1 MPNSSTFTRRTFLQT
16 STTAALAS
24 SIAANSPNDTIRL
37 ALIGCSGQG
46 VYDLRECLKAPNTK
60 AVAVCDV
67 DQAQLNKA
75 VKRLSEQGQ
84 TVDAVKDFRHIL
96 DRKDVDAVIIAT
108 PDHWHA
114 IPAVQAMRAGKDLYL
129 EKPIGHT
136 IHEGQVMLK
145 VAQETKRV
153 VSVGLQQRSGT
164 LFLKALE
171 MVQSGQ
177 LGKVSLVHCW
187 NAWNDKVQYNAGYRQ
202 LKNKPDAP
210 VPDGVDYDC
219 WLGPA
224 PKRPFNQDR
233 YNGTYL
239 YFWDYSG
246 GMTITWGVHLLD
258 SALHVMQAKAPLA
271 VSAAGGKFVL
281 HDSRDT
287 PDTTEQVF
295 EFPNFTMTYSCRHA
309 NSFPSGSLK
318 TDHGIQFF
326 GTEGTLLVNR
336 GGLQLVSEKASE
348 SITMKDG
355 LHDGGGYHQRNF
367 IACLRT
373 RQPPNCDLLTGHRA
387 TTACQLANIAYRTGR
402 KIRWDAE
409 REVILGDVEATRLM
423 RKKYRA
429 PWTLS

>member
-1 MPNSSTFTRRTFLQT
+1 MTSTFTRRTFLQT

-24 SIAANSPNDTIRL
+24 SLASGSPNDTIRL

-46 VYDLRECLKAPNTK
+46 VYNLRECLKAPNTK

-67 DQAQLNKA
+67 DQAQLAKA
-75 VKRLSEQGQ
+75 VKRLAEQGQ
-84 TVDAVKDFRHIL
+84 VVDGVKDFRHVL

-114 IPAVQAMRAGKDLYL
+114 IPAVQTMRAGKDLYL

-136 IHEGQVMLK
+136 IHEGQVMVK
-145 VAQETKRV
+145 VAQETRRI

-171 MVQSGQ
+171 MVQAGQ

-187 NAWNDKVQYNAGYRQ
+187 NAWNDKVKYNAGYRQ
-202 LKNKPDAP
+202 LKNKPDTP
-210 VPDGVDYDC
+210 VPDGVDYDF

-224 PKRPFNQDR
+224 PLRPFNQDH

-246 GMTITWGVHLLD
+246 GMTITWGVHLID
-258 SALHVMQAKAPLA
+258 SALHVMKATAPSA

-281 HDSRDT
+281 NDNRDT
-287 PDTTEQVF
+287 PDTTEQTF
-295 EFPNFTMTYSCRHA
+295 EFPNFTLTYSCRHA
-309 NSFPSGSLK
+309 NAFPSGSPK

-336 GGLQLVSEKASE
+336 SGLQLVSEQKAAE
-348 SITMKDG
+348 VITLKDG
-355 LHDGGGYHQRNF
+355 LHDGGGHHQRNF
-367 IACLRT
+367 IECLRT

-402 KIRWDAE
+402 KIRWDAA
-409 REVILGDVEATRLM
+409 REVILGDVEATKLM